1 MSVLEVAGLEVRY
14 GDLLAVDGVGLTLAE
29 GETLAVL
36 GANGA
41 GKSTLLAALA
51 GTHLPTAGTVLLDAA
66 PVTRVPAHRRVRRG
80 VALVPEGRRLF
91 PSLTVEE
98 NLLMGRYP
106 GRPGPWDLRAVYD
119 VFPHVAELRDRRGSV
134 LSGGQQ
140 QAVAIGRALLTNPRV
155 LLLDEVSLGLA
166 PSVVTRIYD
175 AVRRITAEG
184 TTALVVE
191 QDLDQALR
199 VADRVQCL
207 LGGRTVLE
215 APAAGLDREAVAD
228 AYFGIAPTPAPAPAP
243 APRPTEA

>member
-1 MSVLEVAGLEVRY
+1 VSVLEATGLKVRY
-14 GDLLAVDGVGLTLAE
+14 GDLTAVDGVSLTLAE

-51 GTHLPTAGTVLLDAA
+51 GTHLPTSGSVLLDGR
-66 PVTRVPAHRRVRRG
+66 PVTRIPAHRRVRHG
-80 VALVPEGRRLF
+80 IALVPEGRRVF
-91 PSLTVEE
+91 ASLTVEE
-98 NLLMGRYP
+98 NLLMGSYP
-106 GRPGPWDLRAVYD
+106 RRSGPWDLRAVLD
-119 VFPHVAELRDRRGSV
+119 MFPQVAEMKDRRGSV

-166 PSVVTRIYD
+166 PTVVTQLYD
-175 AVRRITAEG
+175 VVRRITASG

-215 APAAGLDREAVAD
+215 APAAGLDRDTVAD
-228 AYFGIAPTPAPAPAP
+228 AYFGITRK
-243 APRPTEA
+243 PRPNPTEA

>member
-1 MSVLEVAGLEVRY
+1 MSVLEVTGLEVRY
-14 GDLLAVDGVGLTLAE
+14 GDLTAVDGVALALAE

-51 GTHLPTAGTVLLDAA
+51 GTHLPTSGRVLLDGE
-66 PVTRVPAHRRVRRG
+66 PVTRLPAHRRVRRG
-80 VALVPEGRRLF
+80 IALVPEGRRIF
-91 PSLTVEE
+91 GSLTVEE
-98 NLLMGRYP
+98 NLLMGRFP
-106 GRPGPWDLRAVYD
+106 KRHGPWDLRSVYD
-119 VFPHVAELRDRRGSV
+119 MFPLVAEMKDRRGSV

-140 QAVAIGRALLTNPRV
+140 QAVAIGRALLANPRV

-166 PSVVTRIYD
+166 PTVVAQLYD

-199 VADRVQCL
+199 VANRVQCL

-215 APAAGLDREAVAD
+215 APAAGLDRDAVAD
-228 AYFGIAPTPAPAPAP
+228 AYFGIARG
-243 APRPTEA
+243 PRPYPTEA

>member
-1 MSVLEVAGLEVRY
+1 MSVLEVTGLDVRY

-51 GTHLPTAGTVLLDAA
+51 GTHLPTAGTVLLDGAV
-66 PVTRVPAHRRVRRG
+66 VTRVPAHRRVRRG

-91 PSLTVEE
+91 GSLTVEE

-106 GRPGPWDLRAVYD
+106 KRPGPWDLRAVYD
-119 VFPHVAELRDRRGSV
+119 VFPHVAEMRDRRAAV

-166 PSVVTRIYD
+166 PAVVTRIYD

-207 LGGRTVLE
+207 LRGRTVLE
-215 APAAGLDREAVAD
+215 SPAAGLDREAVAD
-228 AYFGIAPTPAPAPAP
+228 AYFGITTDVGRA
-243 APRPTEA
+243 EN

>member
-1 MSVLEVAGLEVRY
+1 MNVLEATGLTVRY
-14 GDLLAVDGVGLTLAE
+14 GDLTAVDNVTVTLAD

-41 GKSTLLAALA
+41 GKSTLLGALA
-51 GTHLPTAGTVLLDAA
+51 GTHLPASGSVLLDGE
-66 PVTRVPAHRRVRRG
+66 PVTNVPAHRRVRRG
-80 VALVPEGRRLF
+80 IALVPEGRRIF
-91 PSLTVEE
+91 GSLTVEE
-98 NLLMGRYP
+98 NLLMGTYP
-106 GRPGPWDLRAVYD
+106 RRPGPWDLRAVYTM
-119 VFPHVAELRDRRGSV
+119 FPHVADLRDRRGSV

-166 PSVVTRIYD
+166 PTVVTQLYD
-175 AVRRITAEG
+175 AVRRITVAG
-184 TTALVVE
+184 TTVLVVE

-215 APAAGLDREAVAD
+215 APAAGLDRDTVVD
-228 AYFGIAPTPAPAPAP
+228 AYFGTTRATDH
-243 APRPTEA
+243 

>member
-1 MSVLEVAGLEVRY
+1 MSVLEVTGLEVRY

-51 GTHLPTAGTVLLDAA
+51 GTHLPTAGTVLLDGAV
-66 PVTRVPAHRRVRRG
+66 VTGVPAHRRVRRG

-91 PSLTVEE
+91 GSLTVEE

-106 GRPGPWDLRAVYD
+106 KRPGPWDLRAVYD
-119 VFPHVAELRDRRGSV
+119 VFPHVAEMRDRRAAV

-166 PSVVTRIYD
+166 PAVVTRIYD
-175 AVRRITAEG
+175 AVRRITTEG

-207 LGGRTVLE
+207 LRGRTVLE
-215 APAAGLDREAVAD
+215 SPAAGLDREAVAD
-228 AYFGIAPTPAPAPAP
+228 AYFGITTDVGRAGN
-243 APRPTEA
+243 

>member
-1 MSVLEVAGLEVRY
+1 MSVLEVTGLEVRY
-14 GDLLAVDGVGLTLAE
+14 GDLLAVDGVALSLAE

-51 GTHLPTAGTVLLDAA
+51 GTHLPTSGSVLLDGD
-66 PVTRVPAHRRVRRG
+66 PVTRAPAHRRVRRG
-80 VALVPEGRRLF
+80 IALVPDEGRRIF

-106 GRPGPWDLRAVYD
+106 KRPGSWDLRAVYD
-119 VFPHVAELRDRRGSV
+119 MFPLVAQMKDRRGGV

-140 QAVAIGRALLTNPRV
+140 QALAIGWALLANPRV

-166 PSVVTRIYD
+166 PAVVAQIYD

-215 APAAGLDREAVAD
+215 APAAGTDRDTVAD
-228 AYFGIAPTPAPAPAP
+228 AYFGITRDPAK
-243 APRPTEA
+243 

>member
-1 MSVLEVAGLEVRY
+1 MSVLEVTGLDVRY

-51 GTHLPTAGTVLLDAA
+51 GTHLPTSGTVLLDGAV
-66 PVTRVPAHRRVRRG
+66 VTGVPAHRRVRRG

-91 PSLTVEE
+91 GSLTVEE

-106 GRPGPWDLRAVYD
+106 KRPGPWDLRAVYD
-119 VFPHVAELRDRRGSV
+119 VFPHVAEMRDRRAAV

-166 PSVVTRIYD
+166 PAVVTRIYD
-175 AVRRITAEG
+175 AVRRITTEG

-199 VADRVQCL
+199 VADRIQCL
-207 LGGRTVLE
+207 LRGRTVLE
-215 APAAGLDREAVAD
+215 SPAAGLDREAVAD
-228 AYFGIAPTPAPAPAP
+228 AYFGITTDVGRAGN
-243 APRPTEA
+243 

>member
-1 MSVLEVAGLEVRY
+1 
-14 GDLLAVDGVGLTLAE
+14 
-29 GETLAVL
+29 
-36 GANGA
+36 
-41 GKSTLLAALA
+41 
-51 GTHLPTAGTVLLDAA
+51 
-66 PVTRVPAHRRVRRG
+66 
-80 VALVPEGRRLF
+80 
-91 PSLTVEE
+91 
-98 NLLMGRYP
+98 MGRYP

-119 VFPHVAELRDRRGSV
+119 VFPHVAELRDRRAGV

-166 PSVVTRIYD
+166 PSVVTQIYD

-215 APAAGLDREAVAD
+215 APGAGLDREAVAD
-228 AYFGIAPTPAPAPAP
+228 AYFGITTDVGRA
-243 APRPTEA
+243 EN

>member
-1 MSVLEVAGLEVRY
+1 MSVLEVTGLEVRY

-51 GTHLPTAGTVLLDAA
+51 GTHLPTAGTVLLDGAV
-66 PVTRVPAHRRVRRG
+66 VTRVPAHRRVRRG
-80 VALVPEGRRLF
+80 VVLVPEGRRLF
-91 PSLTVEE
+91 GSLTVEE

-106 GRPGPWDLRAVYD
+106 KRPGPWDLRAVYD
-119 VFPHVAELRDRRGSV
+119 VFPHVAEMRDRRAAV

-166 PSVVTRIYD
+166 PAVVTRIYD
-175 AVRRITAEG
+175 AVRRITTEG

-207 LGGRTVLE
+207 LRGRTVLE

-228 AYFGIAPTPAPAPAP
+228 AYFGITTDVGRA
-243 APRPTEA
+243 EN

>member
-1 MSVLEVAGLEVRY
+1 MTVLEATDLTVRY
-14 GDLLAVDGVGLTLAE
+14 GDLTAVDGVSLRLAE

-51 GTHLPTAGTVLLDAA
+51 GAHLPASGSVLLDGE

-80 VALVPEGRRLF
+80 IALVPEGRRIF
-91 PSLTVEE
+91 GSLTVEE

-106 GRPGPWDLRAVYD
+106 KRPGPWDLSAVYD
-119 VFPHVAELRDRRGSV
+119 VFPLVAEIKHRRGGV

-140 QAVAIGRALLTNPRV
+140 QAVAIGRALLANPRV
-155 LLLDEVSLGLA
+155 LLLDEASLGLA
-166 PSVVTRIYD
+166 PTVVAQIYD
-175 AVRRITAEG
+175 AVRRITQAG

-199 VADRVQCL
+199 VADRVHCL

-215 APAAGLDREAVAD
+215 APAAGLDRETVAD
-228 AYFGIAPTPAPAPAP
+228 AYFGIDRRPH
-243 APRPTEA
+243 PTEA

>member
-1 MSVLEVAGLEVRY
+1 MSVLEATRLDVRY
-14 GDLLAVDGVGLTLAE
+14 GDLLAVHDVSLTLAE

-51 GTHLPTAGTVLLDAA
+51 GTHLPTSGTVLLDGVA
-66 PVTRVPAHRRVRRG
+66 VTAVPAHRRVRSG
-80 VALVPEGRRLF
+80 VALVPEGRRVF
-91 PSLTVEE
+91 ASLTVEE
-98 NLLMGRYP
+98 NLLMGGQAR
-106 GRPGPWDLRAVYD
+106 RSGPWDLRAVYTT
-119 VFPHVAELRDRRGSV
+119 FPQLAELRGRRGAV

-166 PSVVTRIYD
+166 PTVVTQLYD
-175 AVRRITAEG
+175 VVRRITATG
-184 TTALVVE
+184 TTVLVVE

-207 LGGRTVLE
+207 LGGRTVLD
-215 APAAGLDREAVAD
+215 APAAGIDRETVAD
-228 AYFGIAPTPAPAPAP
+228 AYFGTA
-243 APRPTEA
+243 EH

>member
-1 MSVLEVAGLEVRY
+1 MTLEAIDLEIRY
-14 GDLLAVDGVGLTLAE
+14 GDLLAVDGVSLTLAE

-51 GTHLPTAGTVLLDAA
+51 GTHLPTSGRVLLDGEA
-66 PVTRVPAHRRVRRG
+66 VTLVPAHRRVRRG
-80 VALVPEGRRLF
+80 VALVPEGRRIF
-91 PSLTVEE
+91 ASLTVEE
-98 NLLMGRYP
+98 NLLMGTYTAR
-106 GRPGPWDLRAVYD
+106 RGPWDLRAVYTM
-119 VFPHVAELRDRRGSV
+119 FPQVYQMRDRRGAV

-166 PSVVTRIYD
+166 PTVVTQIYD
-175 AVRRITAEG
+175 AVRTITDSG
-184 TTALVVE
+184 TTVLVVE

-215 APAAGLDREAVAD
+215 APAAGLDRAAVAD
-228 AYFGIAPTPAPAPAP
+228 AYFGTHRTL
-243 APRPTEA
+243 PR

>member
-1 MSVLEVAGLEVRY
+1 VNVLEATDLVVRY
-14 GDLLAVDGVGLTLAE
+14 GDLTAVDGVALTLAE

-51 GTHLPTAGTVLLDAA
+51 GTHLPASGDVLLDGEA
-66 PVTRVPAHRRVRRG
+66 VTRLPAHQRVRRG
-80 VALVPEGRRLF
+80 IALVPEGRRVF
-91 PSLTVEE
+91 ASLSVEE
-98 NLLMGRYP
+98 NLLMGRCP
-106 GRPGPWDLRAVYD
+106 RRPGPWDLRAVYAM
-119 VFPHVAELRDRRGSV
+119 FPQLAEMRDRRGGV

-140 QAVAIGRALLTNPRV
+140 QAVAIGRALLANPRV

-166 PSVVTRIYD
+166 PTVVAQLYD
-175 AVRRITAEG
+175 VVRRITAAG

-215 APAAGLDREAVAD
+215 APAAGLDRDTVAD
-228 AYFGIAPTPAPAPAP
+228 AYFGTTHPP
-243 APRPTEA
+243 PR